1 MSWRGEAPVDLSPV
15 GSPAIRWVIDRAV
28 EGGNRV
34 VSLAPWSKALVAHME
49 RGLTADLKTEAEAR
63 WPGLPYYIEAGTPHN
78 EPDEGYVEDGF
89 AVSFPRPRP
98 TASSKE

>member
-15 GSPAIRWVIDRAV
+15 GAPAIRWVIDRAV

-34 VSLAPWSKALVAHME
+34 VSLAQWSKALVAHME
-49 RGLTADLKTEAEAR
+49 RGLTAELKTEVAAR
-63 WPGLPYYIEAGTPHN
+63 FPNLAYYTEAGTPHN
-78 EPDEGYVEDGF
+78 EPDEGYVEDVF

-98 TASSKE
+98 TPSSKE

>member
-1 MSWRGEAPVDLSPV
+1 MSWRGEPPVDLTLVRSD
-15 GSPAIRWVIDRAV
+15 AIRWVIERAV

-34 VSLAPWSKALVAHME
+34 VSLAQWSKALVAHME
-49 RGLTADLKTEAEAR
+49 GGLTADLKAEVSAR
-63 WPGLPYYIEAGTPHN
+63 WPDLAYYIEAGTPHN

-98 TASSKE
+98 AQRTE